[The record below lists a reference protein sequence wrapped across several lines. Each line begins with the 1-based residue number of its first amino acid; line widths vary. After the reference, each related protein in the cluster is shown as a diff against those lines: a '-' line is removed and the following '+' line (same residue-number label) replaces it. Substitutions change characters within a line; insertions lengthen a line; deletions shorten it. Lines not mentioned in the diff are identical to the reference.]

1 MNRSEFKLQA
11 VLYLGVETPFGSE
24 NVGKG
29 NCSTDS
35 HRPETPYFSLSGLW
49 RKDKMSSTFIQRAF
63 CNYQVRK
70 ERASSQ

>member
-35 HRPETPYFSLSGLW
+35 YCPETPYFSLSGLW
-49 RKDKMSSTFIQRAF
+49 RKDKLSSTFIHVF
-63 CNYQVRK
+63 CHNQVRK
-70 ERASSQ
+70 ERVSCQ